1 MAHICR
7 NSRSRGAVRLHIA
20 LKFTHFRNSECI
32 GGFDDAGLFLSPV
45 FIMYLGCGYRLIMTA
60 ELYSTHF
67 GFRERP
73 FSLSPDPEFLFWSKA
88 HARAMAVLEYGLV
101 TRAPLTVVTGEVGTG
116 KTTLIQALLQK
127 LDDEVTLGLISNAQ
141 GDRGDLL
148 RWVMNALEVP
158 LPAERDYVS
167 LFQHFQNFV
176 IEEYAAGRHVV
187 LVIDEAQNLG
197 AEMLEELRMLTNI
210 NSGKDELL
218 QIILTGQP
226 ELRQL
231 ITRPELRQFA
241 QRVTAT
247 YHINPFDLR
256 DTRAYI
262 HHRLELVG
270 GLGDEITPSAVRRI
284 YEESEGIPRI
294 INKLCDLALVYA
306 ASADQK
312 KVSLPTIRELY
323 KDGLILKPAPPPFYL
338 TNRVDSSEKAA
349 E

>member
-1 MAHICR
+1 
-7 NSRSRGAVRLHIA
+7 
-20 LKFTHFRNSECI
+20 
-32 GGFDDAGLFLSPV
+32 
-45 FIMYLGCGYRLIMTA
+45 MTA
-60 ELYSTHF
+60 ELYNAHF

-88 HARAMAVLEYGLV
+88 HGRAMAVLEYGLV

-116 KTTLIQALLQK
+116 KTTLIQALLRK
-127 LDDEVTLGLISNAQ
+127 VDPDVTLGLISNAQ

-148 RWVMNALEVP
+148 RWVLNALDVP
-158 LPAERDYVS
+158 LPAQSDYVS

-176 IEEYAAGRHVV
+176 VQEYAAGRHVV
-187 LVIDEAQNLG
+187 LIIDEAQNLG

-218 QIILTGQP
+218 QIILAGQP
-226 ELRQL
+226 ELRAL

-247 YHINPFDLR
+247 YHIDPFELA

-262 HHRLELVG
+262 RHRLELVG
-270 GLGDEITPSAVRRI
+270 GQGDEFTPSAIRYI
-284 YEESEGIPRI
+284 FEESGGVPRM

-306 ASADQK
+306 ATAGQA
-312 KVSLPTIRELY
+312 KVGLPTIRELFR
-323 KDGLILKPAPPPFYL
+323 DGLVLKPAPPPLYL
-338 TNRVDSSEKAA
+338 TNRVDVTGNATGNATGKAA